1 MKELKHTPGPWKAE
15 RELIKAP
22 MGRMNFAEFTTKEG
36 YQPILDRSERW
47 LTMGIQPWVQF
58 PPLEWTE
65 MQEANAKLIA
75 AAPELLEALILIEK
89 RTTDL
94 MYRLIDSPGEV
105 DNDIT
110 IKKVR
115 EAIKKATE

>member
-75 AAPELLEALILIEK
+75 AAPDLLEACIRAAEQ
-89 RTTDL
+89 
-94 MYRLIDSPGEV
+94 
-105 DNDIT
+105 IT
-110 IKKVR
+110 NHESGHAKQFQVIQ
-115 EAIKKATE
+115 EMLLNAINKATEL